1 MRKLLLILAVLLL
14 FCGCSPLERRPDTTV
29 ARKEAAPQIAT
40 TTEPEEDKIDITKR
54 FLLSATDNYDC
65 KISVYEADDG
75 LQIFVSVGKTANTWV
90 FYDVTNNVT
99 ETCKMFISQYG
110 YQIKELNV
118 SSGTSDETM
127 LIWRTTD
134 LETGVMS
141 DSMNDKIYKMTF
153 EELKEYLGFSPS
165 QGG

>member
-1 MRKLLLILAVLLL
+1 MRKMLLFLAVMLLL
-14 FCGCSPLERRPDTTV
+14 CGCSTFERRPDATI
-29 ARKEAAPQIAT
+29 AKEKAAPQIAT
-40 TTEPEEDKIDITKR
+40 TTAPEDDKTEITKR

-65 KISVYEADDG
+65 KISVYESDDG

-99 ETCKMFISQYG
+99 ETCKMLNNQYG

-134 LETGVMS
+134 LETGIMS
-141 DSMNDKIYKMTF
+141 DSINDKIYKMNF
-153 EELKEYLGFSPS
+153 EELKEYLGVSYS